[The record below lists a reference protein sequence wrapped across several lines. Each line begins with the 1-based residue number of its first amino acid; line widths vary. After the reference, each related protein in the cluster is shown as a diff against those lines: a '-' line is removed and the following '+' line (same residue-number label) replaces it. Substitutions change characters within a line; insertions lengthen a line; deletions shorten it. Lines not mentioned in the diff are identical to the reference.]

1 MAVRTAPPR
10 LTHSAGSVAVT
21 AMLVLFMAAYLRS
34 YRVHHEQREAVLESA
49 RAHAVYNV
57 IIVVLVLITVV
68 LIATGGASEP

>member
-1 MAVRTAPPR
+1 
-10 LTHSAGSVAVT
+10 
-21 AMLVLFMAAYLRS
+21 MAAYLRS

-68 LIATGGASEP
+68 LIATGAASEP